1 MAPAGRDSQLHRDGC
16 PEQVLPQA
24 APPQE
29 HQGDAGDDVP
39 EGRHQLER
47 PTRLPEAAVYRQGDG
62 IIRDFDIPVF
72 TQDRGFIEQFLATDP
87 EDSVRPRLEVDRR
100 VLAPETEV
108 RFLGTEPKK
117 WKDCN

>member
-1 MAPAGRDSQLHRDGC
+1 MVAQSKFSHKQLLRKNTKEMQEMMFQKDGTNWNDLPAYQKRGY
-16 PEQVLPQA
+16 
-24 APPQE
+24 
-29 HQGDAGDDVP
+29 
-39 EGRHQLER
+39 
-47 PTRLPEAAVYRQGDG
+47 AVYRQGDG